1 MVQNNRKWTA
11 AGPWPGAEAGG
22 LRTARPEKR
31 GHLPSRA
38 ESQEQLSL
46 SEHPRSLGSP
56 IFIKVLTREISSE
69 IEIEV

>member
-1 MVQNNRKWTA
+1 
-11 AGPWPGAEAGG
+11 
-22 LRTARPEKR
+22 
-31 GHLPSRA
+31 LPSRA